1 MNRKKSDRI
10 FLGIVG
16 TLVLVGTFLFF
27 SASLGLLAR
36 SEDLFSSVLLSR
48 IFFGLV
54 AGIAMLLIASKIP
67 NAFLKKFS
75 FYFFVFSVILT
86 SLVFVPGIGFEHG
99 GAKRWIHLFGISFQP
114 AEFLKLSFVI
124 YFAAILSSLKEK
136 VKTFAYGLLPILILL
151 GITGILLIK
160 QPDAGT
166 FLVIFTTAIAMLI
179 VSGGRWAH
187 VGILGGISIAGV
199 GILALWKPYILAR
212 ITTFLDPAGDPL
224 GAGYQI
230 QQSLIAVGSGGVTGR
245 GFGQSIQKFGQL
257 PEPVGDSIF
266 AVASEEFGMIGAV
279 FIIALFVA
287 LAVRGFQIARRAP
300 NYFSGLLVVGLVIL
314 MVTQSFMNIASML
327 NVLPLVGV
335 PLLFISHGGTALL
348 FALLEAG
355 IILQVSKYQRA

>member
-1 MNRKKSDRI
+1 MRKKADRI
-10 FLGIVG
+10 FLGIVAA
-16 TLVLVGTFLFF
+16 LVLVGIFLFF
-27 SASLGLLAR
+27 SASLGILAR
-36 SEDLFSSVLLSR
+36 NENLFSSVLFNQ
-48 IFFGLV
+48 IFLGLAV
-54 AGIAMLLIASKIP
+54 GIAALLVASKIP
-67 NAFLKKFS
+67 HAFLKKYS

-99 GAKRWIHLFGISFQP
+99 GAKRWIHLFGISLQP

-136 VKTFAYGLLPILILL
+136 VKTFSFGLLPILILL
-151 GITGILLIK
+151 GVTGVLLIK

-179 VSGGRWAH
+179 VSGGKWSH
-187 VGILGGISIAGV
+187 VGILGGISVMGV
-199 GILALWKPYILAR
+199 GILARFKPYVLAR
-212 ITTFLDPAGDPL
+212 FTTFLDPSGDPL

-230 QQSLIAVGSGGVTGR
+230 QQSLIAVGSGGISGR

-279 FIIALFVA
+279 VIIALFIA

-314 MVTQSFMNIASML
+314 MITQSFMNIASML

-348 FALLEAG
+348 FALLESG

>member
-1 MNRKKSDRI
+1 MRKKADRI
-10 FLGIVG
+10 FLGIISA
-16 TLVLVGTFLFF
+16 LVLVGIFLFF

-36 SEDLFSSVLLSR
+36 SEDLFSSVIFSQ
-48 IFFGLV
+48 IFFGLLI
-54 AGIAMLLIASKIP
+54 GITMLVVASKIP
-67 NAFLKKFS
+67 HAWLKKYS

-86 SLVFVPGIGFEHG
+86 SLVFVPGIGLEHG
-99 GAKRWIHLFGISFQP
+99 GAKRWIHLFGISLQP

-136 VKTFAYGLLPILILL
+136 VKTFSYGLLPVLILL
-151 GITGILLIK
+151 GITGILLVK

-166 FLVIFTTAIAMLI
+166 FLVIFTTAVAMLI

-187 VGILGGISIAGV
+187 IGVLGGISILGV
-199 GILALWKPYILAR
+199 GILALWKPYILSR
-212 ITTFLDPAGDPL
+212 FTTFLDPSGDPL

-230 QQSLIAVGSGGVTGR
+230 QQSLIAIGSGGIFGR

-266 AVASEEFGMIGAV
+266 AVASEEFGMIGAII
-279 FIIALFVA
+279 IIALFVA

-314 MVTQSFMNIASML
+314 IVTQSFMNIGSML
-327 NVLPLVGV
+327 NVVPLVGV

-355 IILQVSKYQRA
+355 IILQISKY

>member
-1 MNRKKSDRI
+1 MQKKADKT
-10 FLGIVG
+10 FLGIVVI
-16 TLVLVGTFLFF
+16 LVLVGIFLFV

-36 SEDLFSSVLLSR
+36 SEDLFSSVLFSQ
-48 IFFGLV
+48 IFLGLV
-54 AGIAMLLIASKIP
+54 VGMIMLVVASKIP
-67 NAFLKKFS
+67 HTFLKKYS
-75 FYFFVFSVILT
+75 FYFFFFSVILT

-99 GAKRWIHLFGISFQP
+99 GAKRWIHFLGISLQP

-124 YFAAILSSLKEK
+124 YFAAILSSIKEK
-136 VKTFAYGLLPILILL
+136 IKTFSYGLLPILILL

-166 FLVIFTTAIAMLI
+166 FIIIFTTAVSMLI

-187 VGILGGISIAGV
+187 IGILGGISIVGLGV
-199 GILALWKPYILAR
+199 LALWKPYILSR
-212 ITTFLDPAGDPL
+212 FTTFLDPGGDPL

-230 QQSLIAVGSGGVTGR
+230 QQSLIAIGSGGLWGR

-266 AVASEEFGMIGAV
+266 AVASEEFGMVGGLV
-279 FIIALFVA
+279 IIALFIA

-314 MVTQSFMNIASML
+314 MITQSFMNIASMV

-355 IILQVSKYQRA
+355 IILQVSKYQK

>member
-1 MNRKKSDRI
+1 MRKKADRI
-10 FLGIVG
+10 FLAIVA
-16 TLVLVGTFLFF
+16 TLVLVGIFLFF
-27 SASLGLLAR
+27 TASLGILAR
-36 SEDLFSSVLLSR
+36 SEDLFSSVLFSQ
-48 IFFGLV
+48 IFFGLIVGV
-54 AGIAMLLIASKIP
+54 ATLLVASKIP
-67 NAFLKKFS
+67 HALLKKYS

-136 VKTFAYGLLPILILL
+136 IKTFSFGLLPVLILL
-151 GITGILLIK
+151 GITGALFIK

-166 FLVIFTTAIAMLI
+166 FLVIFITAIAMLI

-187 VGILGGISIAGV
+187 IGILGGISIAGLGV
-199 GILALWKPYILAR
+199 LALWKPYILSR
-212 ITTFLDPAGDPL
+212 FTTFLDPSGDPL

-230 QQSLIAVGSGGVTGR
+230 KQSLIAIGSGGVFGR

-266 AVASEEFGMIGAV
+266 AVASEEFGMIGAIV
-279 FIIALFVA
+279 IIALFVA

-314 MVTQSFMNIASML
+314 MITQSFMNIASML
-327 NVLPLVGV
+327 NVLPVVGV

-348 FALLEAG
+348 FALLETG
-355 IILQVSKYQRA
+355 IILQVSKYCKN

>member
-1 MNRKKSDRI
+1 MNRKKADRI
-10 FLGIVG
+10 FLGIIA
-16 TLVLVGTFLFF
+16 TLVLVGIFLFF
-27 SASLGLLAR
+27 SASLGILAR
-36 SEDLFSSVLLSR
+36 SEDLFSGIIFSQIFLGLLV
-48 IFFGLV
+48 GV
-54 AGIAMLLIASKIP
+54 AALLIASKIP
-67 NAFLKKFS
+67 HAMLKKYS

-86 SLVFVPGIGFEHG
+86 SLVFTKLGFEHG
-99 GAKRWIHLFGISFQP
+99 GARRWIDLWGVSFQP

-151 GITGILLIK
+151 GITGVLLIK

-179 VSGGRWAH
+179 VSGGKWSH
-187 VGILGGISIAGV
+187 IGILGGISIVGL
-199 GILALWKPYILAR
+199 GILAHFKPYILAR
-212 ITTFLDPAGDPL
+212 ITTFLDPTGDPL

-230 QQSLIAVGSGGVTGR
+230 QQSLIAIGSGGIFGR

-279 FIIALFVA
+279 VIIALFVA

-300 NYFSGLLVVGLVIL
+300 NYFSGLLVIGLVIL
-314 MVTQSFMNIASML
+314 MITQSFMNIASML
-327 NVLPLVGV
+327 QVLPVIGI
-335 PLLFISHGGTALL
+335 PLIFISHGGTALL
-348 FALLEAG
+348 FALLEVG
-355 IILQVSKYQRA
+355 IILQISKYQRA

>member
-1 MNRKKSDRI
+1 MNRKKADRI
-10 FLGIVG
+10 FLGIIT
-16 TLVLVGTFLFF
+16 TLVLAGIFLFF
-27 SASLGLLAR
+27 SASLGILAR
-36 SEDLFSSVLLSR
+36 SEDLFSSV
-48 IFFGLV
+48 IFTQILFGLI
-54 AGIAMLLIASKIP
+54 AGVIALLIASKIP
-67 NAFLKKFS
+67 HALLKKYS

-86 SLVFVPGIGFEHG
+86 SLVFTKLGFEHG

-136 VKTFAYGLLPILILL
+136 VTTFAYGLLPALILL
-151 GITGILLIK
+151 GITGLLLIK

-166 FLVIFTTAIAMLI
+166 FLVIFFTAIAMLI

-187 VGILGGISIAGV
+187 IGILGGISIIGV
-199 GILALWKPYILAR
+199 GILALWKPYILSR
-212 ITTFLDPAGDPL
+212 FTTFFDPSGDPL

-230 QQSLIAVGSGGVTGR
+230 QQSLIAIGSGGVFGR

-266 AVASEEFGMIGAV
+266 AVASEEFGMIGALV
-279 FIIALFVA
+279 IIALFIA

-314 MVTQSFMNIASML
+314 MITQSFMNIGSML
-327 NVLPLVGV
+327 QVVPVVGV

-348 FALLEAG
+348 FALLESG
-355 IILQVSKYQRA
+355 IILQVSKYQRG